1 MGNILYKLAV
11 ICDELTASCL
21 HYEKNINIFNVNLI
35 NYWFV
40 FKFYK
45 PDFLLVESAWNGN
58 GGGWKYKI
66 ASYPDVPKRSNK
78 DLKKVVECARD
89 FGIPCVFW
97 NKEDGVHFDRFI
109 ASASLFDTV
118 FTVDENCIPKY
129 REVLGVNA
137 NIDVLPFP
145 VQPAIHNLSK
155 EQVQPKE
162 STCFVGS
169 YSHHVHDQRRV
180 WQDMMFAAAQPYG
193 LTVYDRNSER
203 KSKNYRYPNWPWI
216 EVNSSVSNSETADIY
231 RKYLVQFNV
240 NTVTDSPTMY
250 SRRLVEAL
258 ACGSI
263 VVTNPALSVE
273 RYFSDYCE
281 IVHSREECDDVL
293 ERIFRGGGKLERERA
308 RAGADYVLREHT
320 WEKRLLQIA
329 QTIGL

>member
-1 MGNILYKLAV
+1 MKIGLIS
-11 ICDELTASCL
+11 DELTEAALSKEIRFVNL
-21 HYEKNINIFNVNLI
+21 TIFNYV
-35 NYWFV
+35 FV
-40 FKFYK
+40 LKFWK
-45 PDFLLVESAWNGN
+45 PDFVFVESAWKGHGN
-58 GGGWKYKI
+58 SWKYRI
-66 ASYPDVPKRSNK
+66 ASYPDVPKRSNRN
-78 DLKKVVECARD
+78 LKKVVKFARD
-89 FGIPCVFW
+89 LGIPCVFW

-118 FTVDENCIPKY
+118 FTVDQDCIPKY
-129 REVLGVNA
+129 REVLGENVKFE
-137 NIDVLPFP
+137 VLPFP
-145 VQPAIHNLSK
+145 VQPAIHRPLKEVAPSK
-155 EQVQPKE
+155 Q
-162 STCFVGS
+162 SSCFVGS
-169 YSHHVHDQRRV
+169 YSHHIHDQRRA

-216 EVNSSVSNSETADIY
+216 EVKNSVTNAETADIY

-320 WEKRLLQIA
+320 WEKRLLQIV